1 MVSVIIPV
9 YNAEKSLVRCLDSI
23 FKQTY
28 TDYEVI
34 IVNDGS
40 MDNSQKVIDEYR
52 RKYPEK
58 IKVYTQTN
66 SGAAVARNKGMEYAS
81 GEYIFFID
89 NDDYIKEDYIEK
101 YVNEIVKK
109 DADMVIGGYRR
120 VKADGEVMF
129 SRDAKDLPWTKYMMV
144 APWGRV
150 YRAESLKKNNIKF
163 LDSNIWEDVYFNMLA
178 NFKLKVSTIDYNGY
192 YWVYNPSSFSN
203 TTQKNLNPFVDLT
216 KVFTIIKDEV
226 DGIGIPDEEKE
237 YFEYFFI
244 KACVWYLIHSGKGV
258 EYSSLKREYE
268 RLFNWLQNKFP
279 NYMKNKQI
287 GILKP
292 KGESFSVRLIV
303 SVFVL
308 FQRMRLQDVLL
319 RILNIM

>member
-1 MVSVIIPV
+1 MVSIIIPV
-9 YNAEKSLVRCLDSI
+9 YNAEKSLRRCLDSI
-23 FKQTY
+23 FEQTY

-40 MDNSQKVIDEYR
+40 TDNSQRVIDEYK

-58 IKVYTQTN
+58 IKAYTQTN

-81 GEYIFFID
+81 GEYLFFID
-89 NDDYIKEDYIEK
+89 NDDYIKKDYMEK
-101 YVNEIVKK
+101 YMSEIVKK
-109 DADMVIGGYRR
+109 DVDVVIGGYRR
-120 VKADGEVMF
+120 VKLDGRVMF
-129 SRDAKDLPWTKYMMV
+129 SKEAIDTPWTKYMMV
-144 APWGRV
+144 APWARV
-150 YRAESLKKNNIKF
+150 YRAESLKENGIKF

-178 NFKLKVSTIDYNGY
+178 NFKLRVSTIDYNGY

-203 TTQKNLNPFVDLT
+203 TTQKNLNPFVDIT

-226 DGIGIPDEEKE
+226 ESIGIPEEERE

-258 EYSSLKREYE
+258 EYSSLKKEYE

-279 NYMKNKQI
+279 DYMKNKQI
-287 GILKP
+287 GIFKP
-292 KGESFSVRLIV
+292 KGESFSVRMIV
-303 SVFVL
+303 FIFVL
-308 FQRMRLQDVLL
+308 LKRMRMQHVLL
-319 RILNIM
+319 RILSIM

>member
-1 MVSVIIPV
+1 
-9 YNAEKSLVRCLDSI
+9 
-23 FKQTY
+23 
-28 TDYEVI
+28 
-34 IVNDGS
+34 
-40 MDNSQKVIDEYR
+40 
-52 RKYPEK
+52 
-58 IKVYTQTN
+58 
-66 SGAAVARNKGMEYAS
+66 
-81 GEYIFFID
+81 
-89 NDDYIKEDYIEK
+89 
-101 YVNEIVKK
+101 
-109 DADMVIGGYRR
+109 
-120 VKADGEVMF
+120 
-129 SRDAKDLPWTKYMMV
+129 
-144 APWGRV
+144 
-150 YRAESLKKNNIKF
+150 
-163 LDSNIWEDVYFNMLA
+163 MLA

-203 TTQKNLNPFVDLT
+203 TAQKNLNPFVDLT